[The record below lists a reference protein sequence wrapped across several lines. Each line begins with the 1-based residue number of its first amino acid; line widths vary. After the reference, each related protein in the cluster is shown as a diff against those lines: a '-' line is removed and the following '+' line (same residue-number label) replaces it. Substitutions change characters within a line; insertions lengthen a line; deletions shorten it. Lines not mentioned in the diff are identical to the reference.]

1 VTAAPVPE
9 QHVPEQHVPEQHVP
23 EQHVP
28 ERHLVRTDGP
38 PARSGRRIALA
49 VFAGSVAAAFTLSA
63 CSSPATPAA
72 GGGGGG
78 SAGSSAAGPGGASP
92 STGSTAIPAQDV
104 VSGVQEDAKLHAEL
118 PASVRSSGTLI
129 LGTTI
134 QPGTSGLPHAGQ
146 VDGKDVG
153 LDVDLRNAVAKVLGI
168 SWNVQN
174 GTFATIIPGVQNG
187 KFQVGQDNFGA
198 TREREQVVDF
208 ATYLNDGQGFL
219 GSSTVSASSIS
230 KITDACG
237 YTIGTSPGST
247 FQTLLTS
254 NAPKCAAAGKKPWTV
269 QYFSDNAPIFLGL
282 ANGKLDLYFGPTLS
296 LKYDAAHHVAGSK
309 FLGQISSTAVG
320 FVTAKGSPIAK
331 ALIDAVNELIANG
344 DYAKIFDKW
353 SVPGTGITKST
364 LNPAPTF

>member
-1 VTAAPVPE
+1 
-9 QHVPEQHVPEQHVP
+9 
-23 EQHVP
+23 
-28 ERHLVRTDGP
+28 
-38 PARSGRRIALA
+38 
-49 VFAGSVAAAFTLSA
+49 VAAAFTLSA
-63 CSSPATPAA
+63 CSSSA
-72 GGGGGG
+72 GPTAGGGG
-78 SAGSSAAGPGGASP
+78 SAGSSAAGSSGASP

-104 VSGVQEDAKLHAEL
+104 VSGVREDAKLHAEL

-146 VDGKDVG
+146 VNGENVG
-153 LDVDLRNAVAKVLGI
+153 LDVDLRNAVAKVLGV

-187 KFQVGQDNFGA
+187 KYQVGQDNFGA
-198 TREREQVVDF
+198 TKEREQVVDF

-219 GSSTVSASSIS
+219 GASTVSVSSIS

-237 YTIGTSPGST
+237 YSIGTSPGST

-254 NAPKCAAAGKKPWTV
+254 NAAKCAAAGKKPWTV
-269 QYFSDNAPIFLGL
+269 QYFSDSAPIFLGL

-296 LKYDAAHHVAGSK
+296 LKYDATHVAGTK

-320 FVTAKGSPIAK
+320 FVTAKGSPIAR

-353 SVPGTGITKST
+353 SVPGTGIAKST